1 MITMWDFMKRK
12 ILTILGTRP
21 EIIRLAR
28 IILKLDQASDHR
40 ILHTGQNYDAMLND
54 IFFDQLRLRKPDR
67 VLESRGT
74 IGQQLAAIMIGV
86 EQYITEFQPDAVL
99 VLGDTNSGLSAIV
112 CERMGVPVY
121 HMEAGNRCYDLLV
134 PEEKN
139 RKLIDSI
146 STINLPYTQFSRENL
161 LREGAANN
169 RVFVTGNPIK
179 EVLDY
184 YSNDIE
190 SSNILDQLNLTAGQY
205 IIATAH
211 RAENVD
217 NPNRLNQILD
227 AFEIISQQYPIV
239 FSCHPKT
246 RQRLANR
253 KLSDRIIVTEPMGF
267 FDFVKLEQ
275 HSRLAISDSGTV
287 QEEMCLFQKPT
298 ITIRATTERPETV
311 MCGSNII
318 SGLETQRIVDCYQQA
333 LTLGN
338 WNVPEEYTRSTVS
351 DVVVNIILGN
361 HV

>member
-1 MITMWDFMKRK
+1 MKRK

-21 EIIRLAR
+21 EIIRLSR
-28 IILKLDQASDHR
+28 IIPKLDQVCNHR
-40 ILHTGQNYDAMLND
+40 VLHTGQNYDATLND
-54 IFFDQLRLRKPDR
+54 IFFDQLKLRKPDC

-86 EQYITEFQPDAVL
+86 EKYITEFQPDAVL

-121 HMEAGNRCYDLLV
+121 HMEAGNRCYDMLV

-146 STINLPYTQFSRENL
+146 STVNLPYTELSRQNL
-161 LREGAANN
+161 LREGAQNN

-179 EVLDY
+179 EVLDHY
-184 YSNDIE
+184 HKEIN
-190 SSNILDQLNLTAGQY
+190 SSSVLTQLNLTPGQY

-217 NPNRLNQILD
+217 NSARLTSIFSAMETIAQD
-227 AFEIISQQYPIV
+227 YPIV
-239 FSCHPKT
+239 FSCHPRT
-246 RQRLANR
+246 RQRLQEL
-253 KLSDRIIVTEPMGF
+253 KIHTSDRIIMSEPMGF
-267 FDFVKLEQ
+267 FNFVNLEKN
-275 HSRLAISDSGTV
+275 SYMAISDSGTV
-287 QEEMCLFQKPT
+287 QEEMCLFYKPT

-311 MCGSNII
+311 WCGSNIVT
-318 SGLETQRIVDCYQQA
+318 GLEVDNIVAGYHAVKQIDRA
-333 LTLGN
+333 
-338 WNVPEEYTRSTVS
+338 WAVPAEYARTNVS
-351 DVVVNIILGN
+351 DTVVNILLGN

>member
-1 MITMWDFMKRK
+1 MKRK

-21 EIIRLAR
+21 EIIRLSR
-28 IILKLDQASDHR
+28 IIPKLDQVCNHR
-40 ILHTGQNYDAMLND
+40 VLHTGQNYDATLND
-54 IFFDQLRLRKPDR
+54 IFFDQLKLRKPDC

-86 EQYITEFQPDAVL
+86 EKYITEFQPDAVL

-121 HMEAGNRCYDLLV
+121 HMEAGNRCYDMLV

-146 STINLPYTQFSRENL
+146 STVNLPYTELSRQNL
-161 LREGAANN
+161 LREGAQNN

-179 EVLDY
+179 EVLDHY
-184 YSNDIE
+184 HKEIN
-190 SSNILDQLNLTAGQY
+190 SSSVLTQLNLTPGQY

-217 NPNRLNQILD
+217 NSARLTSIFSAMETIAQD
-227 AFEIISQQYPIV
+227 YPIV
-239 FSCHPKT
+239 FSCHPRT
-246 RQRLANR
+246 RQRLQEL
-253 KLSDRIIVTEPMGF
+253 KIHTSDRIIMSEPMGF
-267 FDFVKLEQ
+267 FDFVNLEKN
-275 HSRLAISDSGTV
+275 SYIAISDSGTV
-287 QEEMCLFQKPT
+287 QDEMCLFYKPT

-311 MCGSNII
+311 WCGSNIVT
-318 SGLETQRIVDCYQQA
+318 GLEVDNIVAGYHAVKQIDR
-333 LTLGN
+333 T
-338 WNVPEEYTRSTVS
+338 WTVPAEYARTNVS
-351 DVVVNIILGN
+351 DTVVNILLGN